1 MRKLFSFLRPKP
13 MDLRK
18 HSVYGGTISSMSGKN
33 TALPV
38 LEQGGEEL
46 EKYLS
51 KDSYVGKSRK
61 RNL

>member
-1 MRKLFSFLRPKP
+1 

>member
-18 HSVYGGTISSMSGKN
+18 HSVYGGTISSMSVKN